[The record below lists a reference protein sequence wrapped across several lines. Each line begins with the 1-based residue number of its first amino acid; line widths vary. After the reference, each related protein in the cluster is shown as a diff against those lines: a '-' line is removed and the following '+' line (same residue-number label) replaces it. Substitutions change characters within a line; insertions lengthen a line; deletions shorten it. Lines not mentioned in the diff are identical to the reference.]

1 MVGSGKNPV
10 PHFNTERDCG
20 YVVRAALQTAPG
32 KNILGAGSML
42 SWTEYLKI
50 WCNVNNVP
58 FGGFNSIP
66 LEVFEKVVPMPGLGS
81 ELGEMMAFM
90 DEFGYDGGDPTIIH
104 ATDVSSLQSFEIRI
118 LISLSQLGVTCP
130 LTTWEAYVKE
140 QDWSSIL
147 SN

>member
-1 MVGSGKNPV
+1 MVGSGKRPI

-20 YVVRAALQTAPG
+20 YVVRAALQAAPRR
-32 KNILGAGSML
+32 NILGVGSML

-58 FGGFNSIP
+58 FGGFDSIS
-66 LEVFEKVVPMPGLGS
+66 LEVFEKAVPMPGLGS
-81 ELGEMMAFM
+81 ELGEMLAFM
-90 DEFGYDGGDPTIIH
+90 DEFGYDGGDPTIIQ
-104 ATDVSSLQSFEIRI
+104 AADVGSLERFDIRK
-118 LISLSQLGVTCP
+118 LICLSQLGVPCP